1 MLSYK
6 LLSKT
11 SDAEDGVHTVPL
23 AIPISAAMHDDL
35 VAYTSLTCRRMWRL
49 TAH

>member
-6 LLSKT
+6 LLYKT

-23 AIPISAAMHDDL
+23 AIPSSAAMHDDL
-35 VAYTSLTCRRMWRL
+35 EVYTGECGD
-49 TAH
+49 